1 MGCRAFWALPSGR
14 WRRSQ
19 GSPPPSIEGD
29 AACFSWATTGP
40 RTITTFAVIDSDGKR
55 LAAVKVPE
63 GASGVTRLVALLAE
77 LGVGVDEIGV
87 GTETDRALLVTSA

>member
-1 MGCRAFWALPSGR
+1 
-14 WRRSQ
+14 
-19 GSPPPSIEGD
+19 
-29 AACFSWATTGP
+29 
-40 RTITTFAVIDSDGKR
+40 VIDSDGKR